1 MASDVLSFKA
11 SASLII
17 IIIIVYQLDGPEE
30 WMKNDARQEKES
42 IYLDAIHAPISINL
56 PSGLTP
62 SSESKRDFV
71 RIPSSCQKYCVCCSS
86 INFKTSGSWV
96 GTEF

>member
-11 SASLII
+11 SASLIIIII

-42 IYLDAIHAPISINL
+42 SI
-56 PSGLTP
+56 LTP
-62 SSESKRDFV
+62 SML
-71 RIPSSCQKYCVCCSS
+71 Q
-86 INFKTSGSWV
+86 
-96 GTEF
+96 

>member
-11 SASLII
+11 SASLI

-42 IYLDAIHAPISINL
+42 II
-56 PSGLTP
+56 LTP
-62 SSESKRDFV
+62 SML
-71 RIPSSCQKYCVCCSS
+71 Q
-86 INFKTSGSWV
+86 
-96 GTEF
+96 

>member
-42 IYLDAIHAPISINL
+42 SI
-56 PSGLTP
+56 LTP
-62 SSESKRDFV
+62 SM
-71 RIPSSCQKYCVCCSS
+71 PQ
-86 INFKTSGSWV
+86 
-96 GTEF
+96 

>member
-11 SASLII
+11 SASL

-42 IYLDAIHAPISINL
+42 SI
-56 PSGLTP
+56 LTP
-62 SSESKRDFV
+62 SML
-71 RIPSSCQKYCVCCSS
+71 Q
-86 INFKTSGSWV
+86 
-96 GTEF
+96 